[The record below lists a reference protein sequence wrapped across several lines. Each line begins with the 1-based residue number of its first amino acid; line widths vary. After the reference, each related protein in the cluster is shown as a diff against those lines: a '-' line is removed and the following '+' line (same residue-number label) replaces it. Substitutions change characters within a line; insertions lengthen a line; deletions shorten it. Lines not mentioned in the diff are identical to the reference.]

1 MQELNKTLKI
11 NEPEASPMD
20 IFCYPFIHEVL
31 YKIILLPLK
40 IGHDA
45 FIENYKGNESLLLTS
60 DDEIFLKF
68 FNLEKQR
75 GKVDCNAKSI
85 DYHLSFVVLKEEL
98 FFSVLSEAIKQ
109 DKLKDLTF
117 ENAKIELEKIF
128 NRLVDNSDELKNIK
142 EKILSKLLSIYD
154 VDSNALLDAVLER
167 FSTLCTN
174 SKAKDRM
181 ASLFSKI
188 SPFLAIA
195 NNSFIATKESF
206 RIALMLQAEL
216 AFSPFKNLKKEKFLE
231 LWIDFAKLSTKVS
244 VLSSLIIYDMY
255 QYAMNHMTSKDS
267 IKIRDKRVLFLIGD
281 FLLPNSWFNTFKH
294 DEGDLNLF
302 KEALNKIISISEQ
315 ASLTYPF
322 KSLPAICYYKNLER
336 SDKFYNFI
344 KSKITA
350 TDIKNFLFFDEKNSD
365 IVFDPTSDKL
375 SKTLELK
382 ISFQKRK
389 TGYDDTFGDETILM
403 VAGDALVTNKKAYVL
418 NEKKQ
423 VVSTYSIRE
432 FFEEVEIAVV
442 NKSALILHLSKP
454 NLYLKFLFNKRFEQD
469 YMYDY
474 DQNDGEME
482 FDMDDFTNIDGICE
496 SQTYLTDDSINSTKD
511 FVESFIPLI
520 RNMASLIDEFDS
532 KHLNEQF

>member
-1 MQELNKTLKI
+1 
-11 NEPEASPMD
+11 
-20 IFCYPFIHEVL
+20 
-31 YKIILLPLK
+31 
-40 IGHDA
+40 
-45 FIENYKGNESLLLTS
+45 
-60 DDEIFLKF
+60 
-68 FNLEKQR
+68 
-75 GKVDCNAKSI
+75 
-85 DYHLSFVVLKEEL
+85 
-98 FFSVLSEAIKQ
+98 
-109 DKLKDLTF
+109 
-117 ENAKIELEKIF
+117 
-128 NRLVDNSDELKNIK
+128 
-142 EKILSKLLSIYD
+142 
-154 VDSNALLDAVLER
+154 
-167 FSTLCTN
+167 
-174 SKAKDRM
+174 
-181 ASLFSKI
+181 
-188 SPFLAIA
+188 
-195 NNSFIATKESF
+195 
-206 RIALMLQAEL
+206 
-216 AFSPFKNLKKEKFLE
+216 
-231 LWIDFAKLSTKVS
+231 
-244 VLSSLIIYDMY
+244 MY